1 MIINSKNILLSQKT
15 AWIFD
20 MDGTLTIPIHDFVHI
35 RQVLGVPED
44 GDIIEYMKSLSKD
57 QYQFARQKL
66 DDIERG
72 LAVKAQP
79 APGLHPFLEALSKE
93 PNHLG
98 IVTRNAQDIAI
109 QTLEHIRCDQFFSPE
124 SIKGRDDAIPK
135 PDPDGINKLLTQW
148 EKSADEAV
156 MVGNYIYDLQSGI
169 NAGTSTILI
178 DFEEDY
184 FWPEASDFM
193 ISSFVD
199 LIPLI

>member
-1 MIINSKNILLSQKT
+1 
-15 AWIFD
+15 
-20 MDGTLTIPIHDFVHI
+20 MDGTLTLPIHDFVHMK
-35 RQVLGVPED
+35 QMLGVPED
-44 GDIIEYMKSLSKD
+44 DDIIEYMNSLSED
-57 QYQFARQKL
+57 QHQIARQKL

-79 APGLHPFLEALSKE
+79 APGLYPFMEALSKE
-93 PNHLG
+93 SIQMG
-98 IVTRNAQDIAI
+98 ILTRNAQDIAI
-109 QTLEHIRCDQFFSPE
+109 QTLEHIRCDQYFSPE

-135 PDPDGINKLLTQW
+135 PDPDGINKLLSQW
-148 EKSADEAV
+148 GKSSDEAV

-178 DFEEDY
+178 DFEENY